1 MAGRNIRDRLLEQ
14 ARREYSPKQRTVV
27 LVVAVAIFLLILPGS
42 LILLGRAVDRWLG
55 LPKLALALLNPIFG
69 GLVTLSGWLFGLWS
83 VYVQFTIGRGTPVP
97 LMATQKLIVQPPYSY
112 CRNPMALGAIVMYL
126 GVAIWIGSPG
136 AAFLVLIGAA
146 VLLTYIKIIEE
157 KEMEIRFG
165 REYLEYKSRTPFLF
179 PRFRGKR

>member
-14 ARREYSPKQRTVV
+14 ARREYSPKERTLV
-27 LVVAVAIFLLILPGS
+27 LVIAAVIFLLILPGL
-42 LILLGRAVDRWLG
+42 LILLGRAADRWLG
-55 LPKLALALLNPIFG
+55 LPFLAIVPFNQIFG
-69 GLVTLSGWLFGLWS
+69 GLLTLSGWLFGLWS

-97 LMATQKLIVQPPYSY
+97 LMATQKLVVQPPYSY

-126 GVAIWIGSPG
+126 GVSIWIGSPG
-136 AAFLVLIGAA
+136 AACLVFIGAA
-146 VLLTYIKIIEE
+146 ALLTYIKKIEE